1 MAPIT
6 VSIMPARGRAF
17 NPETQFNMS
26 RSFLTRPLTIVAIV
40 AIFGALTT
48 FAGALQTVNL
58 NDIEADDL
66 GLSLD
71 EEAYYEYV
79 SPRLD
84 RLVVEV
90 DLTREMVET
99 KSRDIV
105 ALTRAGNVI
114 DTLTDEIRTYGE
126 DNGVPPRFAEL
137 HSRLMDASTT
147 VTTTFDEA
155 RTALRTFD
163 FSGMSDLVVG
173 FTAAADEFNA
183 CQEDL
188 AALVA

>member
-1 MAPIT
+1 
-6 VSIMPARGRAF
+6 
-17 NPETQFNMS
+17 MS
-26 RSFLTRPLTIVAIV
+26 RSTLSRSLTIVAIL
-40 AIFGALTT
+40 AILGAITT
-48 FAGALQTVNL
+48 VAGALQTVNVTE
-58 NDIEADDL
+58 IEADDL

-84 RLVVEV
+84 RLVEEV
-90 DLTREMVET
+90 NLTREMVET

-114 DTLTDEIRTYGE
+114 DTLTAEIRTYGE
-126 DNGVPPRFAEL
+126 ENGVPPKFEDL
-137 HSRLMDASTT
+137 HERLMKASTT

-155 RTALRTFD
+155 RTALRTFN

-173 FTAAADEFNA
+173 FAAAADEFTA
-183 CQEDL
+183 CQGDL

>member
-1 MAPIT
+1 
-6 VSIMPARGRAF
+6 
-17 NPETQFNMS
+17 MS

-48 FAGALQTVNL
+48 FAGALQTVNV

-137 HSRLMDASTT
+137 HSRLMDASST

-155 RTALRTFD
+155 RTALRTFN